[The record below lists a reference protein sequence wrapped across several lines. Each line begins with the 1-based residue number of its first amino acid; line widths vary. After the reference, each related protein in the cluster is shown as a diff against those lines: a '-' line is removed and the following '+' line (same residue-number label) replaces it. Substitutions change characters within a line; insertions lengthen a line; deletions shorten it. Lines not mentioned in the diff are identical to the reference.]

1 MRLLVTG
8 TTGALGAEVV
18 PRLVAQGHEID
29 AVVRISGTHEPL
41 VSTVAR
47 VVSLD
52 VFDPAA
58 VRSALHG
65 VDGIVHLATS
75 IPPLS
80 RMHRAAAWAT
90 NDRLRDEATR
100 TLVDAALAADVEAV
114 VFPSITF
121 NYADGGDS
129 WLDEDAPLDPP
140 FAPTRSALAAEGHL
154 ARFTSAGR
162 RGVVLRLARLYGPGR
177 ASAEVAAMAR
187 HGRMIVI
194 GRGANLVSSLH
205 VEDAGSA
212 LAAGIRLPAGI
223 YNVADDRPRTA
234 LELAEATVT
243 GLAGRGIR
251 RVPTPLA
258 RILLGSATRLLTVSQ
273 RVDAGRLRRATGWQ
287 PRHPDASAWW
297 REAHRWFPDETT
309 GGA

>member
-1 MRLLVTG
+1 
-8 TTGALGAEVV
+8 
-18 PRLVAQGHEID
+18 
-29 AVVRISGTHEPL
+29 
-41 VSTVAR
+41 
-47 VVSLD
+47 
-52 VFDPAA
+52 
-58 VRSALHG
+58 
-65 VDGIVHLATS
+65 
-75 IPPLS
+75 
-80 RMHRAAAWAT
+80 MHRAAAWAT

-212 LAAGIRLPAGI
+212 LAAGIRPAQASRIAAISISRTTLSETSTPPASSAAFQLTPQSLRSISSWPSNAIRWLSHGS
-223 YNVADDRPRTA
+223 VAAPR
-234 LELAEATVT
+234 
-243 GLAGRGIR
+243 
-251 RVPTPLA
+251 
-258 RILLGSATRLLTVSQ
+258 
-273 RVDAGRLRRATGWQ
+273 
-287 PRHPDASAWW
+287 
-297 REAHRWFPDETT
+297 
-309 GGA
+309 